1 MVTGG
6 EDSED
11 PTTRNEMQGEFGSA
25 TQAGRIVN
33 FHQSQNDRRVVDHV
47 PLIILGTLGIIGLAG
62 IVVVALTPF
71 SPSRPHD
78 VADVGPSSTSVAA
91 TGRTL
96 LTNEPRPIS
105 TCPDGR
111 LRATGAAPAEV
122 VEPAYTYTA
131 TINCGPANGQEY
143 HLVIEYDSS
152 VNKNFEHS
160 EWYPQLETPVPP
172 AGTVSINRKAEPPG
186 STRHLYVISCT
197 SGEWAGWTDGFHQ
210 GEEILKRWPGSLA
223 SERTAVTRR

>member
-1 MVTGG
+1 
-6 EDSED
+6 
-11 PTTRNEMQGEFGSA
+11 MQGEFGSA

-33 FHQSQNDRRVVDHV
+33 FHQSQSDRRVVDHV

-71 SPSRPHD
+71 SSPNSHD
-78 VADVGPSSTSVAA
+78 VAPSGTSAPVAA
-91 TGRTL
+91 PGRTSL
-96 LTNEPRPIS
+96 PNEPRPVG

-111 LRATGAAPAEV
+111 LRAVGAAPAEV
-122 VEPAYTYTA
+122 VEPLYTYIA
-131 TINCGPANGQEY
+131 TINCGPDSGQEY
-143 HLVIEYDSS
+143 HLIIEYDSA

-160 EWYPQLETPVPP
+160 EWYPQLETAIPV
-172 AGTVSINRKAEPPG
+172 AGAVSISRKAEPPG

-197 SGEWAGWTDGFHQ
+197 SGEWAGWTNGFHP